1 METNQNWSK
10 FASLF
15 ANMVFGS
22 WYLLVGGLLAT
33 SLPLVK
39 VIVVLLLGNLLASF
53 LFFLIGNIG
62 FKKRQSTYEIAEPVF
77 GQYGSRYLISIL
89 LVFARIGWV
98 AVRAELG
105 GLAISQISGLP
116 NYVGITIFTVLLIL
130 ATIGTFKKLS
140 FYGFIALLSTI
151 LLSVFG
157 LNAVF
162 NNLSISKIFEY
173 FPAKQISLWQGINI
187 VLISKISFG
196 AIVPD
201 FFQKA
206 KSKGD
211 VFWGSFM
218 GFLPAGLVAGTIG
231 AILTITT
238 GTYDLVA
245 ILTRLN
251 LPLLGFLFLALSSF
265 APATL
270 YPTGVGI
277 SSIVNKKTEAMRKIG
292 TALAGLI
299 GMSFAFF
306 GIVARLTGFLNL
318 LGIVF
323 APIFGVVF
331 VEYYFKKNKLK
342 TGKFNLA
349 GLSSW
354 LIGAVVVYLTTNFL
368 PFGVASINGVIISAL
383 LYYFQSGL

>member
-39 VIVVLLLGNLLASF
+39 VIAVLLLGNLLASF

-62 FKKRQSTYEIAEPVF
+62 MKKRQSTYEIAEPVF
-77 GQYGSRYLISIL
+77 GEYRSRYLISIL

-105 GLAISQISGLP
+105 GLAISKMSGLP

-162 NNLSISKIFEY
+162 NHLSIAKYLSI

-211 VFWGSFM
+211 VFWGS
-218 GFLPAGLVAGTIG
+218 
-231 AILTITT
+231 
-238 GTYDLVA
+238 
-245 ILTRLN
+245 R
-251 LPLLGFLFLALSSF
+251 S
-265 APATL
+265 
-270 YPTGVGI
+270 
-277 SSIVNKKTEAMRKIG
+277 
-292 TALAGLI
+292 
-299 GMSFAFF
+299 
-306 GIVARLTGFLNL
+306 
-318 LGIVF
+318 
-323 APIFGVVF
+323 
-331 VEYYFKKNKLK
+331 
-342 TGKFNLA
+342 
-349 GLSSW
+349 
-354 LIGAVVVYLTTNFL
+354 
-368 PFGVASINGVIISAL
+368 
-383 LYYFQSGL
+383 